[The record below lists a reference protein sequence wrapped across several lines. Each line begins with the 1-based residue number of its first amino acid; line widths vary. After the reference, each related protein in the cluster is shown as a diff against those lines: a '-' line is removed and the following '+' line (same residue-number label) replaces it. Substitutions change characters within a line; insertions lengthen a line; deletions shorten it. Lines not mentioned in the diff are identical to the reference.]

1 MVDLGKIRT
10 LARQKGISLAVLANE
25 VGVTE
30 QGLYKIMRNNSTS
43 TSTIEKIACTLD
55 VPVAVFFGQE
65 TCAPECN
72 NADLHTALEQLAE
85 AQRQTADLIEIVKKL
100 TNR

>member
-1 MVDLGKIRT
+1 MADLGKIRT

-43 TSTIEKIACTLD
+43 T
-55 VPVAVFFGQE
+55 
-65 TCAPECN
+65 
-72 NADLHTALEQLAE
+72 
-85 AQRQTADLIEIVKKL
+85 RM
-100 TNR
+100 